1 MYPDQVHLPASINNP
16 NMPINDWLEDA
27 PMPDCYNVPSTS
39 TDENN
44 DPFPFSNISSQS
56 SLKPKTPEKA
66 VVEVRPTGNEM
77 LDPEPKYPKEEKPW
91 CTIFYYELTV
101 RLGKAFEAKV
111 PTITI
116 DGATGASDECRMSL
130 TSQPSSRNSK
140 SSQIRNTVG
149 AGIQLA
155 YENGELW
162 LTVLTDQ
169 IVFVQCPFLNQT
181 LNKPLKYVFRLQ
193 NKGDQKRMKIFDKE
207 QFEQEKTLALGP
219 LTEKEVADERM
230 RIFSNI
236 RVSFCK
242 GFGETYSRLKVVN
255 LPCWIEIILHEPADE
270 YDTVFRINNERP
282 EIGSRS

>member
-1 MYPDQVHLPASINNP
+1 M
-16 NMPINDWLEDA
+16 
-27 PMPDCYNVPSTS
+27 
-39 TDENN
+39 
-44 DPFPFSNISSQS
+44 
-56 SLKPKTPEKA
+56 KPKTPEKA

-101 RLGKAFEAKV
+101 RVSSKLFEKEFQKTDSITMIYFQLGKAFEAKV

-270 YDTVFRINNERP
+270 YDTVSF
-282 EIGSRS
+282 